1 MAWDLCQTQHFP
13 LPAMT
18 AKQKN
23 LPLFVL
29 QQVGEQPRGALII
42 QLGKAVVKDDRHTV
56 FSTQK
61 IQQFQTH
68 HQIDQIGTSTAERRN
83 IHQFTALLVL
93 QTNTQSLVDYR
104 SAVTGIGNSLNRLGN
119 SGVKLWSKIPMQL
132 TAE

>member
-61 IQQFQTH
+61 
-68 HQIDQIGTSTAERRN
+68 TSSSRR
-83 IHQFTALLVL
+83 IT
-93 QTNTQSLVDYR
+93 R
-104 SAVTGIGNSLNRLGN
+104 
-119 SGVKLWSKIPMQL
+119 
-132 TAE
+132 